1 MSFSK
6 PNPTVPISPRFKV
19 PPEKDIAKREN
30 GIIFTKP
37 PDSGAYFEDGE
48 PALYNIKTKEYERIE
63 ALHPENLAY
72 WDSEK
77 KIWVYPKSSI
87 DREGNFYGYD
97 TIQSASNLE
106 KSSTESYAASSA
118 AQKTTTAQSEAVSI
132 RGMVNVPV
140 ASNFQESKQSINE
153 LAAQKGDFSK
163 INDIDICAWMGDIPK
178 IDLDI
183 TNFKLGD
190 LPSINDILAGINGI
204 TLPALQLAS
213 DAITGVIGKI
223 SDTVSQI
230 ASDIQS
236 QIPTISCGK
245 PKPAELPEPDSTL
258 GDTISS
264 NQEEFRIDPFTDDI
278 TSRQPP
284 PYGVDPNIVIE
295 SPDVTVQSLNDTIDA
310 GEFG

>member
-6 PNPTVPISPRFKV
+6 PNPTVPIGRVGNVTDDKSFYYDPQ
-19 PPEKDIAKREN
+19 
-30 GIIFTKP
+30 
-37 PDSGAYFEDGE
+37 
-48 PALYNIKTKEYERIE
+48 
-63 ALHPENLAY
+63 
-72 WDSEK
+72 K
-77 KIWVYPKSSI
+77 KIWVYPVSRI
-87 DREGNFYGYD
+87 DDEGNLYGFD
-97 TIQSASNLE
+97 TIENAAAVEKTSA
-106 KSSTESYAASSA
+106 ESYASLPAE
-118 AQKTTTAQSEAVSI
+118 QKVSTAQSEAVSI

-153 LAAQKGDFSK
+153 LTAQKGDFSK

-213 DAITGVIGKI
+213 EAVTGVIGKI
-223 SDTVSQI
+223 SDSISDI
-230 ASDIQS
+230 ASSIQA

-245 PKPAELPEPDSTL
+245 PKEPEPVQTTPTL
-258 GDTISS
+258 GDTISADR
-264 NQEEFRIDPFTDDI
+264 EEFRIDPFTTDI

-284 PYGVDPNIVIE
+284 PYGVDPNITIE